1 MEGAAK
7 VVYSLGSLLGNTKV
21 CLSGNMLWVLQRG
34 TGLLNIRAEPEAM
47 TLPEIKLQLV
57 IEQERGAPLSS
68 DPIRVARKWKK
79 VLPIFPLNKWRSSR
93 NAETP
98 PPPPR
103 QLRDHHGTTS
113 FVTGFMHPSKTH
125 MHVMIAF
132 TPKEGPHS
140 PHSSLVSTLLEE
152 GRTRQRRKQEKRR
165 EKDDFN
171 VKDRWRLQL
180 GFLQA

>member
-1 MEGAAK
+1 MGGAAE

-21 CLSGNMLWVLQRG
+21 CLRRNMLWVLQRG
-34 TGLLNIRAEPEAM
+34 TGLLNARVEPEAM

-57 IEQERGAPLSS
+57 IERQRGAPLSS
-68 DPIRVARKWKK
+68 DPICVARKWKK
-79 VLPIFPLNKWRSSR
+79 VLPVFPWNKWQSSR
-93 NAETP
+93 SAETP
-98 PPPPR
+98 HP
-103 QLRDHHGTTS
+103 QLHSHHGTTS
-113 FVTGFMHPSKTH
+113 FVAGFMHPSKAH
-125 MHVMIAF
+125 VHVMIAF

-171 VKDRWRLQL
+171 VKDS
-180 GFLQA
+180 